1 MKKRKTKEKTRTWA
15 NFHELAQLTPITRS
29 PALAPAELHVPLLSC
44 CGPLPTAS
52 AMWDGWVSLLR
63 GPRSCEAARV
73 WTPAGGPH
81 APCHCPQGPQL
92 KLPRGA
98 NSGSVSA
105 MWGSVPLFFFPIL
118 TELRG
123 RRAIATNSLMTPT
136 SVYKCRGSDPS
147 GITLHTS
154 ILHMHQEPSHRV
166 RLAWNRGDLPP
177 SP

>member
-52 AMWDGWVSLLR
+52 AMWDRWVSLLR

-81 APCHCPQGPQL
+81 APCHCPVPTRPTAQTPSRR
-92 KLPRGA
+92 KLGKCLCHVGLGSTALLPNTNRTAGT
-98 NSGSVSA
+98 SGHRNK
-105 MWGSVPLFFFPIL
+105 L
-118 TELRG
+118 THE
-123 RRAIATNSLMTPT
+123 S
-136 SVYKCRGSDPS
+136 
-147 GITLHTS
+147 
-154 ILHMHQEPSHRV
+154 
-166 RLAWNRGDLPP
+166 
-177 SP
+177 